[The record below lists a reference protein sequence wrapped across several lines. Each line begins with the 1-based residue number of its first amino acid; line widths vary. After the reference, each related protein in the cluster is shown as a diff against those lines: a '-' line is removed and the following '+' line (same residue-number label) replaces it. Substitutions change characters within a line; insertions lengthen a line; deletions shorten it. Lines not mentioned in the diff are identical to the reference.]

1 MSDLKKMELRGNDFQ
16 TAPKKKVDVDFVEDL
31 NYKYLQDL
39 KLRKVQTEFGR
50 ATPCVTLRKA
60 VKLGEIDDLV
70 NDCQVASDTILRDAE
85 LRQK

>member
-39 KLRKVQTEFGR
+39 KLRKV
-50 ATPCVTLRKA
+50 
-60 VKLGEIDDLV
+60 
-70 NDCQVASDTILRDAE
+70 
-85 LRQK
+85 